1 MHSYLQ
7 AASLVRREIDRAKPA
22 DHKPAD
28 PPTPVA
34 DRLRRALRQDP
45 HLAASVLGGD
55 QAGTGVQE
63 GQGDGEAHGR
73 SAGAEEEDL
82 GEIAPR
88 REPKCRNGGEEEDK
102 EDEEDE
108 EVELDPDTMMPIKKG
123 QKALYTVGED
133 EEEEEEL
140 DPDTLMPVKK
150 KKGAKPA
157 PMRQFV
163 SYRARKLTGWTPPQG
178 AKLICVDDDDVEQ
191 QDDHSDTMS
200 EASVRRVSCLCAAI
214 EYCDEHAIP
223 HPATPCRHGSTV
235 CRHHRAIARVLLRP

>member
-1 MHSYLQ
+1 MQSYSQ

-22 DHKPAD
+22 DA
-28 PPTPVA
+28 PTPVA
-34 DRLRRALRQDP
+34 DRLRRALRKDP
-45 HLAASVLGGD
+45 HLAASVLGRD

-63 GQGDGEAHGR
+63 GQGDGDASGV
-73 SAGAEEEDL
+73 SAGAVEEDL

-88 REPKCRNGGEEEDK
+88 RVGEEA
-102 EDEEDE
+102 DEEGDMD
-108 EVELDPDTMMPIKKG
+108 VELDPDTMMPIKKG

-200 EASVRRVSCLCAAI
+200 EASVRRVSCLCAAMA
-214 EYCDEHAIP
+214 YCHEHAIP
-223 HPATPCRHGSTV
+223 HPATPCRYGSTA
-235 CRHHRAIARVLLRP
+235 CRHHRAIDRVLSRP